1 MVFPCLG
8 EKLYVYL
15 SGTAKEA
22 QSTKEGW
29 YTRNY
34 APYKI
39 NEKPNWSQEDGSNV
53 IWHEGQT
60 WNIGEKQSGRSGIQ
74 SAGIQSIANA
84 ENPLEVKYWKYASN
98 GMWRESVNIH
108 VESGDV
114 TGIKFLD

>member
-1 MVFPCLG
+1 MVFPCLD
-8 EKLYVYL
+8 ENLIVTL
-15 SGTAKEA
+15 SGYAKEA
-22 QSTKEGW
+22 QSTKEGS
-29 YTRNY
+29 YIRNY

-60 WNIGEKQSGRSGIQ
+60 WNIGEKQSGSSGIQ
-74 SAGIQSIANA
+74 SAGIQSKANA
-84 ENPLEVKYWKYASN
+84 DNPLEVKYWKYASN

>member
-8 EKLYVYL
+8 GNLIVTL
-15 SGTAKEA
+15 SGYAKEA

-39 NEKPNWSQEDGSNV
+39 NEMPNWSQEDGSNV

-60 WNIGEKQSGRSGIQ
+60 WNIGEKQSGRSGL
-74 SAGIQSIANA
+74 QSIANA

-108 VESGDV
+108 VGPGAV
-114 TGIKFLD
+114 TGIKFFD